1 MRPLRPIIPFDAA
14 VQHPV
19 DDLLLQ
25 RRQLLEVSQSPGMF
39 AVAFFLALH
48 FQDHRTQVGG
58 RLLEDFILVGISG
71 DDVRDVGYPL

>member
-1 MRPLRPIIPFDAA
+1 
-14 VQHPV
+14 
-19 DDLLLQ
+19 
-25 RRQLLEVSQSPGMF
+25 MF